1 MQLPVI
7 PVCALGTAA
16 ALCAGCGKT
25 PAERPNIII
34 IYADDVGYG
43 DFSCNGSPTIQTPNV
58 DRLASEGVRFTNAHT
73 TSSTSTPARYGLLTG
88 QYPWRQG
95 RDGDC
100 GGECRNDH
108 IARTVYAG
116 RHAARRGLRHRSRR
130 KVASGL
136 GRDGPAGL
144 ERRHCAGPER
154 YRVRLFVHHGRHG
167 RPCAL
172 RIYRKPARRRARSG
186 RSHLR
191 ELCRTLRGR
200 ADRPGQSR
208 IAGNDP
214 VPRARP
220 DHRQRDFPHRVYE
233 GRQGGLVEG
242 RPDRPTG
249 SRTRPWSLSPETGSI
264 RFSCISGPTIF
275 TCRAYLTPGLPARA
289 AWGRAATQ
297 FSLSTTVWAV

>member
-7 PVCALGTAA
+7 PVCALGSAA

-88 QYPWRQG
+88 QYPWRKEG
-95 RDGDC
+95 TG
-100 GGECRNDH
+100 
-108 IARTVYAG
+108 IAAG
-116 RHAARRGLRHRSRR
+116 NAGMIISPEQYTLADMLRGAGCATGAVGKWHL
-130 KVASGL
+130 GL

-172 RIYRKPARRRARSG
+172 RIYRKSARRRARSG

-208 IAGNDP
+208 TAGNDP

-220 DHRQRDFPHRVYE
+220 GLSSTGFPA
-233 GRQGGLVEG
+233 
-242 RPDRPTG
+242 
-249 SRTRPWSLSPETGSI
+249 
-264 RFSCISGPTIF
+264 SGI
-275 TCRAYLTPGLPARA
+275 
-289 AWGRAATQ
+289 
-297 FSLSTTVWAV
+297 